1 MRSDQPPRLAQWLLV
16 HLGCGVNNE
25 AVIGDVDERFGHAH
39 SRLWYWRQVLIA
51 IIVSVSND
59 IWTHKLLAMRGLIIG
74 WVLLGILLGALMQY
88 SLPVFNFLTGS
99 LFEALRA
106 ILDMDMR
113 SFVVAVGNS
122 PLYVVEALM
131 TLGGFI
137 TGAVTGS
144 IVALLHRRKV
154 SVVLPLAVAVLM
166 FCIIQA
172 ITKHPPSVGA
182 SVSYFSMR
190 VALTAGIVT
199 AGVLWRSPQ
208 GPGRARQRHLE
219 EE

>member
-1 MRSDQPPRLAQWLLV
+1 VERYQHGRSR
-16 HLGCGVNNE
+16 
-25 AVIGDVDERFGHAH
+25 
-39 SRLWYWRQVLIA
+39 SWYWRQVA
-51 IIVSVSND
+51 IIIVVSVSKD
-59 IWTHKLLAMRGLIIG
+59 IWTHKLLAMRGLIVG
-74 WVLLGILLGALMQY
+74 WIVLGILLGALMQY
-88 SLPVFNFLTGS
+88 SLPVFNFWTAS

-106 ILDMDMR
+106 ILAMNMR

-131 TLGGFI
+131 TMSGFI

-154 SVVLPLAVAVLM
+154 SVVLPLAVVVLM
-166 FCIIQA
+166 FWIIQA

-182 SVSYFSMR
+182 SVSYFSMS

-208 GPGRARQRHLE
+208 GPAVQGSVTVE